1 MARTREAARRVFA
14 VEYNSSQHE
23 DRGLEENAPNYV
35 ITPLGESV
43 NRMYLIGVLMSKT
56 NNGTDDS
63 PMYRAEIRDPTGTFY
78 LYAGQYQP
86 QALTA
91 LAQLEPP
98 ALLGVVGKIRTFVRD
113 DGSFYASVKP
123 EVIFPVDIPQ
133 RDRWI
138 ISTARFTMD
147 RIRALKDAYGMD
159 DPNEK
164 DLVEMGHSG
173 RTAASAVRSIG
184 IYGQV
189 DLEPIKKGIRDALDL
204 VLEGGGESLGELP
217 KMESGPSP
225 KEAEKE
231 KPGAEVKDT
240 VFAII
245 KATMGNKGALYRDII
260 EECAKKGID
269 KIQLEETIQELL
281 DEGLVYEP
289 TIGIIK
295 PV

>member
-1 MARTREAARRVFA
+1 MARLREAAKRVFA
-14 VEYNSSQHE
+14 VEYNRSQHE

-43 NRMYLIGVLMSKT
+43 NRVYFIGVMMSKV

-63 PMYRAEIRDPTGTFY
+63 PIYRTEVRDPTGMFY

-98 ALLGVVGKIRTFVRD
+98 TLIGVVGKVRTFVRE

-123 EVIFPVDIPQ
+123 ESVFPVDIPQ

-138 ISTARFTMD
+138 LSTARFTMD
-147 RIRALKDAYGMD
+147 RIRAMKDAMDID
-159 DPNEK
+159 DPTEEM
-164 DLVEMGHSG
+164 LVEKGHP
-173 RTAASAVRSIG
+173 RRAAESAVRAAG
-184 IYGQV
+184 IYGNV
-189 DLEPIKKGIRDALDL
+189 DMDPIKQSLKDALDL
-204 VLEGGGESLGELP
+204 VIEGGGESIGEIP
-217 KMESGPSP
+217 KISNVSEQ
-225 KEAEKE
+225 EEEEKGE
-231 KPGAEVKDT
+231 DSEETRRT
-240 VFAII
+240 VLEII
-245 KATMGNKGALYRDII
+245 KDLTGEKGALYRDII
-260 EECAKKGID
+260 GECEKKGID

-281 DEGLVYEP
+281 DEGQVYEP